1 MVNIFD
7 HAMAG
12 KGKENIEELLNN
24 KNVVINRIVSND
36 LRNGEWYEQSED
48 EWLVLLTGE
57 AVIEFADNEK
67 ALRQGDTLF
76 IPAHVKHRV
85 SSTSQKTLW
94 LTVHI
99 F

>member
-7 HAMAG
+7 HALAE
-12 KGKENIEELLNN
+12 KGRENIEELLND
-24 KNVVINRIVSND
+24 KNVIINRIVSND
-36 LRNGEWYEQSED
+36 LQNGDWYDQSED

-57 AVIEFADNEK
+57 AIVEFTDYERT
-67 ALRQGDTLF
+67 LRRGDTLF
-76 IPAHVKHRV
+76 IPAHLKHRV
-85 SSTSQKTLW
+85 RNTSQKTLW

>member
-7 HAMAG
+7 HALAE
-12 KGKENIEELLNN
+12 KGRENIEELLND
-24 KNVVINRIVSND
+24 KNVIINRIVSND
-36 LRNGEWYEQSED
+36 LQNGDWYDQSED

-57 AVIEFADNEK
+57 AIVEFTDYERT
-67 ALRQGDTLF
+67 LRRGDTPF
-76 IPAHVKHRV
+76 ITPNLKHRV
-85 SSTSQKTLW
+85 RNTSQKTLW